1 MDLPS
6 FGAEQ
11 APSEAD
17 VFQEL
22 PPDEMLAQELPPEPP
37 HPDEVMGT
45 DADPL
50 RDYIGRKK
58 RYSPDMAVAIMERA
72 EQWNQCVTSNGVMRQ
87 AQENYRLYHNA
98 DPDGVGFN
106 ERSFSIVGDDGEA
119 MQVRFNELRSL
130 ITLILN
136 TSTAQKEALQAKAAN
151 SEAESLTG
159 AQLYDGVLDYYLN
172 QWKRSRTEKQLH
184 KAIELSL
191 ITPAGHVLV
200 EWDSESGDDF
210 VPEQSGAVRKRG
222 DLYVKARSFWDVF
235 FDTNLEDDDEL
246 DWVVVRDFVNKYDYA
261 ARFPDMQDEI
271 LELETKTEL
280 DKNYRWGWDNK
291 TDMIPVYKFFHRST
305 PSCPRGRVVHALNRE
320 LITIDTDN
328 PYTDDEGRAVIPLIT
343 MRASDGLGSLFGYAP
358 ANDLS
363 PVQRAYNM
371 VASGV
376 ITNEAAFGVGN
387 VAVERGS
394 DIAVQ
399 SLAGGLNV
407 IEYAEG
413 KQMPQAFSVTSN
425 QRQSTEVMALLA
437 KQGEKLSGAN
447 SVVRG
452 DPDSSLKA
460 ASGRALGLIQAMFV
474 QSQSGVQKARQNALQ
489 DFGNLLLLIVKRFCS
504 TPQITAIAGK
514 DRVMMQ
520 AEWDSSDFAGVA
532 RVVAEPVNP
541 LSKTI
546 AGARDEAEFLVTQ
559 GMVTDPLEYF
569 TVRNTGQ
576 LEPIM
581 RPEQSRKNL
590 IHQENSDLMKG
601 LPVPVLRT
609 DKHDQHIE
617 SHLVLLDSPQ
627 VRRDG
632 ARVQA
637 ILAHVQEHEMHL
649 QQQMAAQM
657 ASQTPPP
664 APGEQ
669 SQTPKP
675 RPAAPDQQGGEQTLT
690 GPGGNEIPLP
700 DTANIPGAM

>member
-1 MDLPS
+1 MDPS
-6 FGAEQ
+6 MLAAEQ
-11 APSEAD
+11 LPQTED
-17 VFQEL
+17 PMLMQDQPEEQ
-22 PPDEMLAQELPPEPP
+22 PPD
-37 HPDEVMGT
+37 PDEFMGS

-50 RDYIGRKK
+50 KDYIGRKP
-58 RYSPDMAVAIMERA
+58 RFSPDMATAIIDRA
-72 EQWNQCVTSNGVMRQ
+72 EKWNQCVISNGVMRQ

-119 MQVRFNELRSL
+119 LSVRFNEFRSL
-130 ITLILN
+130 ISLILN
-136 TSTAQKEALQAKAAN
+136 TATAQKEALQAKAAN

-159 AQLYDGVLDYYLN
+159 AQLYDGVLEYYLS
-172 QWKRSRTEKQLH
+172 QWKRSRTEKQLN
-184 KAIELSL
+184 KALELSL
-191 ITPAGHVLV
+191 ISPAGHVLV
-200 EWDSESGDDF
+200 EWDPQVGEPY
-210 VPEQSGAVRKRG
+210 VPEDGGMMKMRG

-246 DWVVVRDFVNKYDYA
+246 DWVIVRDFVNKYDYA
-261 ARFPDMQDEI
+261 ARFPEMTEQI

-280 DKNYRWGWDNK
+280 DKNYRWGWDNQ

-305 PSCPRGRVVHALNRE
+305 PSCPQGRVVHALNKE
-320 LITIDTDN
+320 LITIDQVN
-328 PYTDDEGRAVIPLIT
+328 PYADDQGQAVIPLIT
-343 MRASDGLGSLFGYAP
+343 LRASEGLGTLFGYCP
-358 ANDLS
+358 ANDLA

-376 ITNEAAFGVGN
+376 VTNEAAFGVGN

-413 KQMPQAFSVTSN
+413 KQKPEAFSVTSN
-425 QRQSTEVMALLA
+425 QRQSTEVMGLLA

-474 QSQSGVQKARQNALQ
+474 QSQSGVQRTRQGSVQ
-489 DFGNLLLLIVKRFCS
+489 DFGNLLLLIVKRFCD

-514 DRVMMQ
+514 DRVIMM
-520 AEWDSSDFAGVA
+520 ANWTGEKFKGVA

-546 AGARDEAEFLVTQ
+546 AGARDEAEFLVTN
-559 GMVTDPLEYF
+559 GMVVDPVEYF

-581 RPEQSRKNL
+581 RPEQSAKNL
-590 IHQENSDLMKG
+590 MHAENSDLLEGKAT
-601 LPVPVLRT
+601 PVLRT
-609 DKHDQHIE
+609 DKHDKHIE
-617 SHLVLLDSPQ
+617 CHLVLLDSPE
-627 VRRDG
+627 VRRNGQRAG
-632 ARVQA
+632 AIMQHIA
-637 ILAHVQEHEMHL
+637 EHENWL
-649 QQQMAAQM
+649 AQAQQKAAMEQ
-657 ASQTPPP
+657 QGQEGGEQQGGGKQKGKQP
-664 APGEQ
+664 APTDRNGKGEQ
-669 SQTPKP
+669 SI
-675 RPAAPDQQGGEQTLT
+675 E
-690 GPGGNEIPLP
+690 GPGGQRIPLP
-700 DTANIPGAM
+700 ETANVAGATS